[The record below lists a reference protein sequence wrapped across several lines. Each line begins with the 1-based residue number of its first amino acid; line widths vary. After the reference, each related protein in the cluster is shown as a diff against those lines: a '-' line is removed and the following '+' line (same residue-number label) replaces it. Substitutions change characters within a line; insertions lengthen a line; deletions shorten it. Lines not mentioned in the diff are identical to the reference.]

1 METLLKNSLISKLST
16 MTNDRQK
23 DYFCICDIL
32 LTKIHQ
38 SMTYYDKV
46 SFNDSIIMYYVK
58 KTDKIFGNVAVVSGP
73 AHAGAS
79 RSANEIFTRDCQN
92 FEATLKR
99 MTKIWE
105 EEQETNHKHE
115 EEVNAMAQKKKLTKE
130 IGRSTCQNTKGS
142 KKPEIVSLAKAKKNT
157 GPIKSPQKGVKFKEL
172 FSSTMPPGLGQ
183 KGGLLQAMEMEKLL
197 QKQNSHEELRLDI
210 DSDNDSLGPEHQAN
224 PDEDSNLK
232 ENTLLSAKGET
243 VSAFDPKLH
252 SHTTNSQTSSMTNII
267 FDVDHA
273 GEPSPMHKFSQSVKN
288 KTSSTHP
295 WDNSASMTIYSPT
308 SKGGELYG
316 SNGNLTPDIDSSC
329 EKGQHPDKPRLFSKS
344 EKFLGCKDLEVS
356 EGDED
361 DESSEKHSGNSK
373 EDGEG

>member
-1 METLLKNSLISKLST
+1 METLLKNSLITKLST

-58 KTDKIFGNVAVVSGP
+58 KTDKIFGNVAVVAGP
-73 AHAGAS
+73 ADASGS

-130 IGRSTCQNTKGS
+130 NPRSSCQNTKAG
-142 KKPEIVSLAKAKKNT
+142 KKPETVSIAKAKKSL
-157 GPIKSPQKGVKFKEL
+157 GPVKSPQKGVKFKEL

-210 DSDNDSLGPEHQAN
+210 DSENDSLGPDHQPN
-224 PDEDSNLK
+224 PDSDSNLK
-232 ENTLLSAKGET
+232 EKTLISSKGET
-243 VSAFDPKLH
+243 VSAFDPKLPI
-252 SHTTNSQTSSMTNII
+252 SRT
-267 FDVDHA
+267 
-273 GEPSPMHKFSQSVKN
+273 
-288 KTSSTHP
+288 
-295 WDNSASMTIYSPT
+295 
-308 SKGGELYG
+308 
-316 SNGNLTPDIDSSC
+316 
-329 EKGQHPDKPRLFSKS
+329 
-344 EKFLGCKDLEVS
+344 
-356 EGDED
+356 
-361 DESSEKHSGNSK
+361 ES
-373 EDGEG
+373 